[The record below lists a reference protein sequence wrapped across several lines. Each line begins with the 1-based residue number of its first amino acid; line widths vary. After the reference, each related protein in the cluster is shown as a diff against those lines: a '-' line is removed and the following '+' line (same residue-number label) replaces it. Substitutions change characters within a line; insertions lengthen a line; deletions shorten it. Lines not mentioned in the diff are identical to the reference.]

1 MALVLD
7 VRGRAAVLPVMMMS
21 MSRRIILSTNR
32 LTITDW
38 VPDDFGDLVALHSDP
53 LTMRFI
59 GYGRPDTSAEARS
72 RLDGYLHEQRTR
84 GWTKWRVENL
94 DGDMV
99 GRAGFGEVESC
110 RELAYALNRDL
121 WGQGLATEIAGAL
134 VEWHLEHP
142 ARELAP
148 SGLCAHVEVGNQ
160 ASVRVLEKVR
170 FEYVDRRVYAGVD
183 CDFFRFPAG
192 DGGPALVG

>member
-38 VPDDFGDLVALHSDP
+38 VPGDFGDLAALHSDP

-59 GYGRPDTSAEARS
+59 GYGRPDTPAEARS
-72 RLDGYLHEQRTR
+72 RLDGYLHEQRAR

-142 ARELAP
+142 ARELRRA
-148 SGLCAHVEVGNQ
+148 GCARMSRWGIKQ
-160 ASVRVLEKVR
+160 ARACSTRFTSSTWTDACTRVSIATS
-170 FEYVDRRVYAGVD
+170 F
-183 CDFFRFPAG
+183 DFLPGTAV
-192 DGGPALVG
+192 LLS